1 MVMRWSSVEIIC
13 CRVIRRSVLFACA
26 FGFLVA
32 EFGSGLAHAETVG
45 GPGDDWHLNLNAQ
58 FTAPG
63 PHQQREDHHLYRID
77 FTCKAKADLPTKKVF
92 DLLAM
97 HSVTTSHSVIISKDY
112 VAPDGTGKL
121 KIPEKPLT
129 LLTPYA
135 VNGQNIS
142 DNRAICPK
150 VPIVI
155 SGTQP
160 IYVVAMVNYSTTN
173 TPGAIIKIGYSIA
186 KLIPALWS
194 VFEPAA
200 MPTSIGNKLSGVG
213 DTKGPMEDIL
223 STFNKDQSFGK
234 GFNLDVGRYLVKTD
248 FNEIEITV
256 SNLESV
262 VLAKPSSVQESFRT
276 QIKGAPEQVKAD
288 SVASTCSAVAGALKE
303 AGFSE
308 GEDIPYALVNL
319 SSRLGSKPKMIECL
333 EATGTSEAAI
343 KLGPVLWKWILT
355 KLVLKKD
362 DIDNMQPSSF
372 AEAKIRIYN
381 FIVALS
387 RITKGDP
394 ARAEEG
400 LSQLKLIAA
409 EKVKLVDSIDD
420 NLGGSADLQPSEL
433 AQRLIKQ
440 KYLRFGCM
448 APVGD
453 KNGAGMSNGVGSF
466 LMIKAAADAN
476 SAKLSDALPV
486 HVVFKGGLISSILA
500 FQEPGWVKINLDANE
515 GNCNG
520 FKLIEGAV
528 AGRGENQ
535 ILAKSR

>member
-1 MVMRWSSVEIIC
+1 MGSFSKAIC
-13 CRVIRRSVLFACA
+13 SRLSGKSACFKYAFA
-26 FGFLVA
+26 FLVA
-32 EFGSGLAHAETVG
+32 QLGNGFAHAETVG
-45 GPGDDWHLNLNAQ
+45 EPGDDWHLNLNAQ
-58 FTAPG
+58 FSAPG
-63 PHQQREDHHLYRID
+63 SHQSRQDHHLYRID
-77 FTCKAKADLPTKKVF
+77 FKCKATAALPTKKII
-92 DLLAM
+92 DLLVLR
-97 HSVTTSHSVIISKDY
+97 SVTTSHSVIISKDY
-112 VAPDGTGKL
+112 VAPDATGKL
-121 KIPEKPLT
+121 KIPEKPLS

-150 VPIVI
+150 VPIVV

-160 IYVVAMVNYSTTN
+160 IYIVAMVNYSTTN
-173 TPGAIIKIGYSIA
+173 APGAIIKIGYAIA

-200 MPTSIGNKLSGVG
+200 MPASVGNKLSGVG

-248 FNEIEITV
+248 YNEIEVTV
-256 SNLESV
+256 ANLDSV
-262 VLAKPSSVQESFRT
+262 VLAKPDSVQETFRT
-276 QIKGAPEQVKAD
+276 QIRAAPEQIKPD
-288 SVASTCSAVAGALKE
+288 SVGSTCAAVAGALKE

-308 GEDIPYALVNL
+308 SEDIPYALVNL
-319 SSRLGSKPKMIECL
+319 ASRLGSKPKMIECL
-333 EATGTSEAAI
+333 GATGTTDAAL
-343 KLGPVLWKWILT
+343 KLGPVLWKWIIA
-355 KLVLKKD
+355 KLVLTPD
-362 DIDNMQPSSF
+362 DVANIQPSSF

-394 ARAEEG
+394 VRAAEG
-400 LSQLKLIAA
+400 LAQLKLVAT
-409 EKVKLVDSIDD
+409 EKVKLVDTID
-420 NLGGSADLQPSEL
+420 NLLGGSGDLQPDEL
-433 AQRLIKQ
+433 AQRLVSKG
-440 KYLRFGCM
+440 YLRFGCM

-466 LMIKAAADAN
+466 LMIRASADAN

-486 HVVFKGGLISSILA
+486 HVVFKSGLISSILA
-500 FQEPGWVKINLDANE
+500 FQEPGWVKTNLDANE

-520 FKLIEGAV
+520 FKLTDGAI
-528 AGRGENQ
+528 AERDGNLR
-535 ILAKSR
+535 LSAR